1 MHSGGPDPFSLQ
13 KGNMKGFRTI
23 LFNVVTALGSTG
35 AAVTD
40 VVPNSNI
47 EWTGVVIAICNIILR
62 MLTTTSVGQSK

>member
-1 MHSGGPDPFSLQ
+1 
-13 KGNMKGFRTI
+13 MKGFRTI
-23 LFNVVTALGSTG
+23 LFNAVTALGSTG